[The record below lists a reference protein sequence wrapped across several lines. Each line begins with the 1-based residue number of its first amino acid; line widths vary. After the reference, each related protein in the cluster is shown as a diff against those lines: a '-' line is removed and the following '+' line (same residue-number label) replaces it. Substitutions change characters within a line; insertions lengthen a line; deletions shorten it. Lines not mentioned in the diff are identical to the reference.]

1 MSAFGLLPGPA
12 RAQSDDREVREARL
26 EARQLADLV
35 ADPVELRR
43 VDGLQRAARL
53 AGDVLAL
60 AVALQH
66 VAPGAV
72 AGVEVAHEPEL
83 AERLEVAVDRR
94 DVRLRHPPAEA
105 VGDLLR
111 RDRLARAPSA
121 APRARAGATP
131 SGAARAG
138 GPPRSP
144 RRDPPPRRPCGP
156 VKRSWLGC

>member
-1 MSAFGLLPGPA
+1 MSALGLLPGTA

-43 VDGLQRAARL
+43 VDGLQRAAGL

-72 AGVEVAHEPEL
+72 AGVEVPYEPEL
-83 AERLEVAVDRR
+83 PERLEVAVDRR

-105 VGDLLR
+105 VCDLLR
-111 RDRLARAPSA
+111 GDRLARLQQRLEHEPARRRQAQPAPA
-121 APRARAGATP
+121 DRLDRLVEI
-131 SGAARAG
+131 RHHD
-138 GPPRSP
+138 GPAVR
-144 RRDPPPRRPCGP
+144 
-156 VKRSWLGC
+156 